1 MGFFRRDR
9 PAHEQLAEE
18 GGIELPADPREEEE
32 HLRSE
37 GEKAVWLAG
46 GLTGIPTPT
55 NRAHPLFEVAGI
67 HGVPRPREW
76 DAVASAEAP
85 DLPGD
90 EIDFV
95 VLDDGTLIV
104 DQDLPEDALS
114 PVADSLELTISP
126 PYHAVA
132 RRGESSVWAAG
143 AMEVAV
149 VKVPEDVP
157 GDEVALAVQGD
168 ERTLL
173 VDDERSDADVPTL
186 EEYGYAQHDAFV
198 LRASRLDGLLWEVT
212 VNAL

>member
-18 GGIELPADPREEEE
+18 GGIELPAD
-32 HLRSE
+32 
-37 GEKAVWLAG
+37 
-46 GLTGIPTPT
+46 
-55 NRAHPLFEVAGI
+55 
-67 HGVPRPREW
+67 
-76 DAVASAEAP
+76 
-85 DLPGD
+85 
-90 EIDFV
+90 
-95 VLDDGTLIV
+95 
-104 DQDLPEDALS
+104 
-114 PVADSLELTISP
+114 P

-149 VKVPEDVP
+149 VKVPEDAP

>member
-9 PAHEQLAEE
+9 PAHERLAEE
-18 GGIELPADPREEEE
+18 GGIELPLDPREEAE
-32 HLRSE
+32 HLRSP
-37 GEKAVWLAG
+37 GAKALWAAG
-46 GLTGIPTPT
+46 GLAGIATPT

-76 DAVASAEAP
+76 DAVASADAP

-95 VLDDGTLIV
+95 VLADGTLIV

-114 PVADSLELTISP
+114 PVADALELSITP

-132 RRGESSVWAAG
+132 RRGEGGVWAAG
-143 AMEVAV
+143 AMEVDV
-149 VKVPEDVP
+149 VEVPEEVP

-173 VDDERSDADVPTL
+173 IDEQRTHADLPTL
-186 EEYGYAQHDAFV
+186 EEHGYAQFDDFV
-198 LRASRLDGLLWEVT
+198 LRASRLDGLLWEVS